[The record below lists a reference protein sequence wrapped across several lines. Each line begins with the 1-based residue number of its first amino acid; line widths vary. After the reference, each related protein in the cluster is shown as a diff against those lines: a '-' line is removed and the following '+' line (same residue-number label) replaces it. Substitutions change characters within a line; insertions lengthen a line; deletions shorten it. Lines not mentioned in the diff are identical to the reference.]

1 MNPGIDIGERIRLV
15 FKKTGWSVA
24 YFAQQIQKDRTI
36 AYNIF
41 KRKIIDTSLLYDISM
56 ALNTDFFQYFSDCLA
71 ENNKLIRMEKEKNL
85 QATLFSSH
93 PVKKKKILLELEIT
107 EEEYGHFMNHILKAG
122 QNPGSAQEPDSSN
135 R

>member
-71 ENNKLIRMEKEKNL
+71 ENNKLIRMEKEKK
-85 QATLFSSH
+85 SSPH

-107 EEEYGHFMNHILKAG
+107 EEEYNTSLK
-122 QNPGSAQEPDSSN
+122 NYEVPLTSAIN
-135 R
+135 WIKI

>member
-56 ALNTDFFQYFSDCLA
+56 ALNTISFNIFPIAWQ
-71 ENNKLIRMEKEKNL
+71 KITNL
-85 QATLFSSH
+85 SAW
-93 PVKKKKILLELEIT
+93 KKKKNLLLI
-107 EEEYGHFMNHILKAG
+107 
-122 QNPGSAQEPDSSN
+122 

>member
-71 ENNKLIRMEKEKNL
+71 ENNKLIRMEK
-85 QATLFSSH
+85 
-93 PVKKKKILLELEIT
+93 KKKILLELEIT

>member
-71 ENNKLIRMEKEKNL
+71 ENNKLIRMEKEKI
-85 QATLFSSH
+85 FSSSG
-93 PVKKKKILLELEIT
+93 KKEKILLELEIT

>member
-71 ENNKLIRMEKEKNL
+71 ENNKLIRMEKEKK
-85 QATLFSSH
+85 SSPH
-93 PVKKKKILLELEIT
+93 PVKKKKPLRT
-107 EEEYGHFMNHILKAG
+107 GNHGRRIRTFH
-122 QNPGSAQEPDSSN
+122 EPYIESGTKS
-135 R
+135 RFCPRT

>member
-56 ALNTDFFQYFSDCLA
+56 ALNTDIFPIAWQ
-71 ENNKLIRMEKEKNL
+71 KITNL
-85 QATLFSSH
+85 SAW
-93 PVKKKKILLELEIT
+93 KKKKIFSSSGKKEKNPLRT
-107 EEEYGHFMNHILKAG
+107 GNHGRRIRTFH
-122 QNPGSAQEPDSSN
+122 EPYIESGTKS
-135 R
+135 RFCPRT

>member
-56 ALNTDFFQYFSDCLA
+56 ALNTDFLTSSMRTPKPIIKQWCDPLMTFHKHCSCYSL
-71 ENNKLIRMEKEKNL
+71 L
-85 QATLFSSH
+85 TL
-93 PVKKKKILLELEIT
+93 
-107 EEEYGHFMNHILKAG
+107 
-122 QNPGSAQEPDSSN
+122 

>member
-56 ALNTDFFQYFSDCLA
+56 A
-71 ENNKLIRMEKEKNL
+71 
-85 QATLFSSH
+85 
-93 PVKKKKILLELEIT
+93 
-107 EEEYGHFMNHILKAG
+107 
-122 QNPGSAQEPDSSN
+122 
-135 R
+135 

>member
-71 ENNKLIRMEKEKNL
+71 ENNKLIRIKKEKNL
-85 QATLFSSH
+85 
-93 PVKKKKILLELEIT
+93 LLI
-107 EEEYGHFMNHILKAG
+107 
-122 QNPGSAQEPDSSN
+122 

>member
-41 KRKIIDTSLLYDISM
+41 KRKSIPKV
-56 ALNTDFFQYFSDCLA
+56 Q
-71 ENNKLIRMEKEKNL
+71 EK
-85 QATLFSSH
+85 
-93 PVKKKKILLELEIT
+93 VK
-107 EEEYGHFMNHILKAG
+107 
-122 QNPGSAQEPDSSN
+122 
-135 R
+135 

>member
-71 ENNKLIRMEKEKNL
+71 ENNKLIRMEKEK
-85 QATLFSSH
+85 
-93 PVKKKKILLELEIT
+93 K
-107 EEEYGHFMNHILKAG
+107 YGHFMNHILKAG

>member
-56 ALNTDFFQYFSDCLA
+56 
-71 ENNKLIRMEKEKNL
+71 EKEKK
-85 QATLFSSH
+85 SSPH

>member
-15 FKKTGWSVA
+15 FKKTGWSVEIGRA
-24 YFAQQIQKDRTI
+24 
-36 AYNIF
+36 
-41 KRKIIDTSLLYDISM
+41 SC
-56 ALNTDFFQYFSDCLA
+56 QYFSDCLA
-71 ENNKLIRMEKEKNL
+71 ENNKLIRMEKEKK
-85 QATLFSSH
+85 SSPH

>member
-56 ALNTDFFQYFSDCLA
+56 ALNTDFFQYFPIA
-71 ENNKLIRMEKEKNL
+71 WQKITNL
-85 QATLFSSH
+85 SAW
-93 PVKKKKILLELEIT
+93 KKKKNLLLI
-107 EEEYGHFMNHILKAG
+107 
-122 QNPGSAQEPDSSN
+122 

>member
-71 ENNKLIRMEKEKNL
+71 ENNKLIRMEKEKKF
-85 QATLFSSH
+85 FSSSG
-93 PVKKKKILLELEIT
+93 KKRKKPLRTGNT

>member
-71 ENNKLIRMEKEKNL
+71 ENNKLIRMKKEKNPL
-85 QATLFSSH
+85 RT
-93 PVKKKKILLELEIT
+93 
-107 EEEYGHFMNHILKAG
+107 GNHGRRIRTFH
-122 QNPGSAQEPDSSN
+122 EPYIESGTKS
-135 R
+135 RFCPRT

>member
-71 ENNKLIRMEKEKNL
+71 ETNKLIRMEKEKK
-85 QATLFSSH
+85 SSPH

>member
-85 QATLFSSH
+85 
-93 PVKKKKILLELEIT
+93 LLIT

>member
-71 ENNKLIRMEKEKNL
+71 ENNKLIRMEKKKIFSSSGKKEKNPL
-85 QATLFSSH
+85 RT
-93 PVKKKKILLELEIT
+93 
-107 EEEYGHFMNHILKAG
+107 GNHGRRIRTFH
-122 QNPGSAQEPDSSN
+122 EPYIESGTKS
-135 R
+135 RFCPRT

>member
-1 MNPGIDIGERIRLV
+1 V

-71 ENNKLIRMEKEKNL
+71 ENNKLIRMEKEKK
-85 QATLFSSH
+85 SSPH

>member
-41 KRKIIDTSLLYDISM
+41 K
-56 ALNTDFFQYFSDCLA
+56 

-85 QATLFSSH
+85 
-93 PVKKKKILLELEIT
+93 LLI
-107 EEEYGHFMNHILKAG
+107 
-122 QNPGSAQEPDSSN
+122 

>member
-71 ENNKLIRMEKEKNL
+71 ENNKLIRMEKEKI
-85 QATLFSSH
+85 FSSSG
-93 PVKKKKILLELEIT
+93 KKEKNPLRT
-107 EEEYGHFMNHILKAG
+107 GNHGRRIRTFH
-122 QNPGSAQEPDSSN
+122 EPYIESGTKS
-135 R
+135 RFCPRT

>member
-56 ALNTDFFQYFSDCLA
+56 ALNTDFFQYFSDCQ
-71 ENNKLIRMEKEKNL
+71 KITNL
-85 QATLFSSH
+85 SAW
-93 PVKKKKILLELEIT
+93 KKKKNLLLI
-107 EEEYGHFMNHILKAG
+107 
-122 QNPGSAQEPDSSN
+122 

>member
-71 ENNKLIRMEKEKNL
+71 ENNKLIRMEKEKK
-85 QATLFSSH
+85 SSPH
-93 PVKKKKILLELEIT
+93 PVKKKKILFRT
-107 EEEYGHFMNHILKAG
+107 GNHGRRIRTF
-122 QNPGSAQEPDSSN
+122 Q
-135 R
+135 